1 VFAAIVLKATI
12 YEKQLGSK
20 VLFRE
25 LSFMVHEGSKTG
37 LIGRNGVGK
46 STLFRML
53 TGEDMDFTGTVERK
67 PDIRI
72 VATAQEHFAV
82 DELTPVDY
90 VLASVPDYHE
100 LKHILDSYPDT
111 MGEDE
116 ALIHEYT
123 EAVQT
128 FSERDYYDIEDGIVA
143 SLARFQ
149 IDLDMAFRPLKELSG
164 GQKRFVELVRVAFAR
179 ADLIL
184 LDEPTNHLDYHGK
197 ALFINWLAGLE
208 TAACI
213 ISHDRDV
220 LEQVDKIVEIRDYHA
235 FTYPGNYERY
245 IKQNG
250 IQTVTAVEQY
260 ESARKRLVTLHA
272 QIQTA
277 NARKAGAADS
287 KPRILADRLQREYD
301 ALEDSLEKPS
311 FWIDRET
318 SASLSKES
326 SEQYEKYKARG
337 IKLDMGTEDRH
348 SGKLLQVSKLEVGYD
363 HSLFPPVS
371 FTLEHK
377 DRLMLRGR
385 NGAGK
390 STLVRAIM
398 AATSEATFGGTIFG
412 GTIEGSAKLR
422 IGSYEQEV
430 AASYLPLPLGEAI
443 VTAYLKAGLVLTDQ
457 ALRAVLSRYLFDPI
471 RDKNLAIQ
479 HLSGGQKAR
488 FQLIQLF
495 ATNPNLLVLDEPTN
509 HLDLPSI
516 EELEDALLQYHGAVI
531 YVSHDSHFIHRI
543 GGTILQVGHL

>member
-1 VFAAIVLKATI
+1 MFAAIVLKATI

-25 LSFMVHEGSKTG
+25 LSFMVHEGSKVG

-53 TGEDMDFTGTVERK
+53 TGEDTDFTGAVDRK
-67 PDIRI
+67 KDIRI
-72 VATAQEHFAV
+72 VATAQEHFGV
-82 DELTPVDY
+82 DELTPIEY
-90 VLASVPDYHE
+90 VLASVPDYSD
-100 LKHILDSYPDT
+100 LKLILDTYPDT
-111 MGEDE
+111 MGDDE
-116 ALIHEYT
+116 KLINEYT

-128 FSERDYYDIEDGIVA
+128 FSERDYYVVEDEIVTA
-143 SLARFQ
+143 LGRFQ

-197 ALFINWLAGLE
+197 ALFLNWLAGLR

-213 ISHDRDV
+213 VSHDRDV
-220 LEQVDKIVEIRDYHA
+220 LEQVDKIVEIRDFQA

-250 IQTVTAVEQY
+250 VQTVTAVEQY
-260 ESARKRLVTLHA
+260 EAARKRLVTLHA

-318 SASLSKES
+318 TASLSKES
-326 SEQYEKYKARG
+326 AEQYNKYKARG
-337 IKLDMGTEDRH
+337 IKLDMGTEDKIL
-348 SGKLLQVSKLEVGYD
+348 GKLLEVSKLEVGYD

-398 AATSEATFGGTIFG
+398 AATSNTTFDGKIFG
-412 GTIEGSAKLR
+412 GTIMGGSKLR

-430 AASYLPLPLGEAI
+430 PESYLPMPLGEAI
-443 VTAYLKAGLVLTDQ
+443 IAAYAKVDLVLTDQ
-457 ALRAVLSRYLFDPI
+457 ALRAVLSRYLFDPV
-471 RDKNLAIQ
+471 RDKKLAIQ

-516 EELEDALLQYHGAVI
+516 EELEDALLQYHGAII
-531 YVSHDSHFIHRI
+531 YVSHDSHFIKRI
-543 GGTILQVGHL
+543 GGIELQIGRP

>member
-1 VFAAIVLKATI
+1 
-12 YEKQLGSK
+12 
-20 VLFRE
+20 
-25 LSFMVHEGSKTG
+25 MVHEGVKIG

-46 STLFRML
+46 STLFRMF
-53 TGEDMDFTGTVERK
+53 TGEDADFTGTVDYK
-67 PDIRI
+67 KDMRI

-82 DELTPVDY
+82 DELSPVEY
-90 VLASVPDYHE
+90 VLSSVPDYHK
-100 LKHILDSYPDT
+100 LKEVIDTYPDT

-116 ALIHEYT
+116 AKIHDYT

-128 FSERDYYDIEDGIVA
+128 FSERDYYTVEDDVVA
-143 SLARFQ
+143 ALAHFQ
-149 IDLDMAFRPLKELSG
+149 IDLDMALRPLNELSG

-197 ALFINWLAGLE
+197 ALFLKWLAGLQ

-220 LEQVDKIVEIRDYHA
+220 LERVDTIVEIRDHQA

-250 IQTVTAVEQY
+250 ILTVTAVEQY

-272 QIQTA
+272 QIQMA
-277 NARKAGAADS
+277 NARKAGAGDS
-287 KPRILADRLQREYD
+287 KWRILADRFQREYD
-301 ALEDSLEKPS
+301 ALEESLEKPS

-318 SASLSKES
+318 TESLSKETA
-326 SEQYEKYKARG
+326 EQYQKYKARA
-337 IKLDMGTEDRH
+337 IHLDMGVGDRH
-348 SGKLLQVSKLEVGYD
+348 QGKLLQVSKLEAGYD
-363 HSLFPPVS
+363 RSLFPPVS
-371 FTLEHK
+371 FLLEHK

-390 STLVRAIM
+390 STLIHAII
-398 AATSEATFGGTIFG
+398 ASTANTTFPGTVFG
-412 GTIEGSAKLR
+412 GTIEGSSKLR

-443 VTAYLKAGLVLTDQ
+443 VAAYAKAGLVLTDQ
-457 ALRAVLSRYLFDPI
+457 SLRAVLSRYLFDPI
-471 RDKNLAIQ
+471 RDKNLAIH

-495 ATNPNLLVLDEPTN
+495 ATNPNLIVLDEPTN

-516 EELEDALLQYHGAVI
+516 EELEDALLQYHGAII
-531 YVSHDSHFIHRI
+531 YVSHDSHFIRRI
-543 GGTILQVGHL
+543 GGTVLQIGRA